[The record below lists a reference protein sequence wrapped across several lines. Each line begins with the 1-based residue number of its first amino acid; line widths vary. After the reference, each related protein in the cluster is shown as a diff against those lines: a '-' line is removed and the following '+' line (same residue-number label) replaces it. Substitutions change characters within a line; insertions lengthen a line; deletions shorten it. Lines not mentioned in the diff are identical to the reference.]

1 MPFMGVLSDGDQVAI
16 TFRADPENV
25 GSSALATGYVPDGS
39 HLPPPTQFD
48 MVAPGGAQTQHTRV
62 QPALSLK
69 ITVDAPSGGGG
80 QLQVFVNN
88 TLRDEGAVGDTIW
101 TYAIV

>member
-1 MPFMGVLSDGDQVAI
+1 MPFMGVMSIDDQVAI
-16 TFRADPENV
+16 TFHADPANG

-48 MVAPGGAQTQHTRV
+48 MVAPGGVQTQHTRV
-62 QPALSLK
+62 QAALSLK
-69 ITVDAPSGGGG
+69 ITVDAPVDGGG
-80 QLQVFVNN
+80 QLQVFVND
-88 TLRDEGAVGDTIW
+88 TLRDQGQVGDTIW